1 MILITEFMDESAV
14 DLLKRKYNVYYDS
27 SLAEDSNSLVKLINK
42 MKALIVRN
50 KTLVTRELIENAPNL
65 TCVGRLG
72 VGLDNIDLN
81 ACEEQNITVY
91 PALGANSHSVAEY
104 VICASMLLLRKAYF
118 KKNEMIAGNWPR
130 QESSGSE
137 VYGKTLGLIGFGDI
151 AQKTRDLALGLGMKT
166 VAYDPYLDKDSN
178 VWKETKNLD
187 LDNLLSISDIISL
200 HIPLSKETK
209 NLIDKKKLR
218 LIKNS
223 SVIINAARGGVIDEN
238 QLAKL
243 LKENKI
249 GGAALDV
256 FNEEPV
262 NKDCAKKFEG
272 INNLILTPHIGGV
285 TKESNERVSEMI
297 AKKLIFIFQNKDYK
311 PYHISLLRYLT

>member
-1 MILITEFMDESAV
+1 MILITEFMDEDAIN
-14 DLLKRKYNVYYDS
+14 LLMKKYDVYYDI

-151 AQKTRDLALGLGMKT
+151 AQKTRDLALGLGIKT

-178 VWKETKNLD
+178 VWKETKNLP
-187 LDNLLSISDIISL
+187 LENLLSISDIISL

-209 NLIDKKKLR
+209 NLIDEKKLR

-223 SVIINAARGGVIDEN
+223 SVIINTSRGGIIDEN
-238 QLAKL
+238 SLAKL

-256 FNEEPV
+256 FSKEPINKV
-262 NKDCAKKFEG
+262 NAKKFEG
-272 INNLILTPHIGGV
+272 LDNLILTPHIGGV
-285 TKESNERVSEMI
+285 TKESNERVSKMI
-297 AKKLIFIFQNKDYK
+297 AKKIDIHLSK
-311 PYHISLLRYLT
+311 

>member
-1 MILITEFMDESAV
+1 MILITEFMDEDAV
-14 DLLKRKYNVYYDS
+14 NLLKKKYDVYYDI

-151 AQKTRDLALGLGMKT
+151 AQKTRDLALGLGIKT

-178 VWKETKNLD
+178 LWKETKNLL

-209 NLIDKKKLR
+209 NLIDEKKLR

-223 SVIINAARGGVIDEN
+223 SVIINTSRGGIIDEN
-238 QLAKL
+238 SLAKL

-256 FNEEPV
+256 FNEEPI
-262 NKDCAKKFEG
+262 NKENAKKFEG
-272 INNLILTPHIGGV
+272 LDNLILTPHIGGV
-285 TKESNERVSEMI
+285 TKESNERVSKMI
-297 AKKLIFIFQNKDYK
+297 AKKIDIHLSK
-311 PYHISLLRYLT
+311 

>member
-1 MILITEFMDESAV
+1 MILITEFMDEDAV
-14 DLLKRKYNVYYDS
+14 NLLKKKYDVYYDI

-151 AQKTRDLALGLGMKT
+151 AQKTRDLALGLGIKT

-178 VWKETKNLD
+178 LWKETKNLL

-209 NLIDKKKLR
+209 NLIDEKKLR

-223 SVIINAARGGVIDEN
+223 SVIINTSRGGIIDEN
-238 QLAKL
+238 SLAKL

-256 FNEEPV
+256 FNKEPINKV
-262 NKDCAKKFEG
+262 NAKKFEG
-272 INNLILTPHIGGV
+272 IDNLILTPHIGGV
-285 TKESNERVSEMI
+285 TKESNDRVSKMI
-297 AKKLIFIFQNKDYK
+297 AKKIDIHLSK
-311 PYHISLLRYLT
+311 

>member
-1 MILITEFMDESAV
+1 MILITEFMDEDAV
-14 DLLKRKYNVYYDS
+14 NLLKKKYDVYYDI

-151 AQKTRDLALGLGMKT
+151 AQKTRDLALGLGIKT

-178 VWKETKNLD
+178 VWKETKNLP

-209 NLIDKKKLR
+209 NLIDEKKLR

-223 SVIINAARGGVIDEN
+223 SVIINTSRGGIIDEN
-238 QLAKL
+238 SLAKL

-256 FNEEPV
+256 FNEEPI
-262 NKDCAKKFEG
+262 NKENAKKFEG
-272 INNLILTPHIGGV
+272 LDNLILTPHIGGV
-285 TKESNERVSEMI
+285 TKESNERVSKMI
-297 AKKLIFIFQNKDYK
+297 AKKIDIHLSK
-311 PYHISLLRYLT
+311 

>member
-1 MILITEFMDESAV
+1 MILITEFMDEDAV
-14 DLLKRKYNVYYDS
+14 NLLKKKYDVYYDI

-81 ACEEQNITVY
+81 ACEEQNIIVY
-91 PALGANSHSVAEY
+91 PASGANSHSVAEY

-151 AQKTRDLALGLGMKT
+151 AQKTRDLALGLGIKT

-178 VWKETKNLD
+178 VWKETKNLP
-187 LDNLLSISDIISL
+187 LENLLSISDIISL
-200 HIPLSKETK
+200 HIPLTKETK
-209 NLIDKKKLR
+209 NLIDEKKLR

-223 SVIINAARGGVIDEN
+223 SVIINTSRGGIIDEN
-238 QLAKL
+238 SLAKL

-256 FNEEPV
+256 FNKEPINKV
-262 NKDCAKKFEG
+262 NAKKFEG
-272 INNLILTPHIGGV
+272 LDNIILTPHIGGV
-285 TKESNERVSEMI
+285 TKESNERVSKMI
-297 AKKLIFIFQNKDYK
+297 AKKIDIHL
-311 PYHISLLRYLT
+311 SE

>member
-1 MILITEFMDESAV
+1 MILITEFMDEDAV
-14 DLLKRKYNVYYDS
+14 NLLKKKYDVYYDI

-151 AQKTRDLALGLGMKT
+151 AQKTRDLALGLGIKT

-178 VWKETKNLD
+178 LWKETKNLL

-200 HIPLSKETK
+200 HIPLNKETK
-209 NLIDKKKLR
+209 NLIDEKKLR

-223 SVIINAARGGVIDEN
+223 SVIINTSRGGIIDEN
-238 QLAKL
+238 SLAKL

-256 FNEEPV
+256 FNKEPINKV
-262 NKDCAKKFEG
+262 NAKKFEG
-272 INNLILTPHIGGV
+272 LDNIILTPHIGGV
-285 TKESNERVSEMI
+285 TKESNERVSKMI
-297 AKKLIFIFQNKDYK
+297 AKKIDIHLSK
-311 PYHISLLRYLT
+311 

>member
-1 MILITEFMDESAV
+1 MILITEFMDEDAV
-14 DLLKRKYNVYYDS
+14 NLLKKKYDVYYDI

-151 AQKTRDLALGLGMKT
+151 AQKTRDLALGLGIKT

-178 VWKETKNLD
+178 VWKETKNLL

-209 NLIDKKKLR
+209 NLIDEKKLR

-223 SVIINAARGGVIDEN
+223 SVIINTSRGGIIDEN
-238 QLAKL
+238 SLAKL

-256 FNEEPV
+256 FNKEPINKV
-262 NKDCAKKFEG
+262 NAKKFEG
-272 INNLILTPHIGGV
+272 LDNIILTPHIGGV
-285 TKESNERVSEMI
+285 TKESNERVSKMI
-297 AKKLIFIFQNKDYK
+297 AKKIDIHLSK
-311 PYHISLLRYLT
+311 

>member
-1 MILITEFMDESAV
+1 MILITEFMDEDAV
-14 DLLKRKYNVYYDS
+14 NLLKKKYDVYYDI
-27 SLAEDSNSLVKLINK
+27 SLAEDSNSLVKLVNK

-91 PALGANSHSVAEY
+91 PASGANSHSVAEY

-151 AQKTRDLALGLGMKT
+151 AQKTRDLALGLGIKT

-178 VWKETKNLD
+178 VWKETKNLL

-200 HIPLSKETK
+200 HIPLNKETK
-209 NLIDKKKLR
+209 NLIDEKKLR

-223 SVIINAARGGVIDEN
+223 SIIINTSRGGIIDEN
-238 QLAKL
+238 SLAKL

-256 FNEEPV
+256 FNKEPINKV
-262 NKDCAKKFEG
+262 NAKKFEG
-272 INNLILTPHIGGV
+272 LDNIILTPHIGGV
-285 TKESNERVSEMI
+285 TKESNERVSKMI
-297 AKKLIFIFQNKDYK
+297 AKKIDIHLSK
-311 PYHISLLRYLT
+311 

>member
-1 MILITEFMDESAV
+1 MILITEFMDEDAV
-14 DLLKRKYNVYYDS
+14 NLLKKKYDVYYDI

-104 VICASMLLLRKAYF
+104 VICTSMLLLRKAYF

-151 AQKTRDLALGLGMKT
+151 AQKTRDLALGLGIKT

-178 VWKETKNLD
+178 VWKETKNLP
-187 LDNLLSISDIISL
+187 LENLLSISDIISL
-200 HIPLSKETK
+200 HIPLTKETK
-209 NLIDKKKLR
+209 NLIDEKKLR

-223 SVIINAARGGVIDEN
+223 SVIINTSRGGIIDEN
-238 QLAKL
+238 SLAKL

-256 FNEEPV
+256 FNKEPINKV
-262 NKDCAKKFEG
+262 NAKKFEG
-272 INNLILTPHIGGV
+272 LDNLILTPHIGGV
-285 TKESNERVSEMI
+285 TKESNERVSKMI
-297 AKKLIFIFQNKDYK
+297 AKKIDIHLSK
-311 PYHISLLRYLT
+311 

>member
-1 MILITEFMDESAV
+1 MILITEFMDEDAV
-14 DLLKRKYNVYYDS
+14 NLLKKKYDVYYDI

-151 AQKTRDLALGLGMKT
+151 AQKTRDLALGLGIKT

-178 VWKETKNLD
+178 VWKETKNLP
-187 LDNLLSISDIISL
+187 LENLLSISDIISL
-200 HIPLSKETK
+200 HIPLTKETK
-209 NLIDKKKLR
+209 NLIDEKKLR

-223 SVIINAARGGVIDEN
+223 SVIINTSRGGIIDEN
-238 QLAKL
+238 SLAKL

-256 FNEEPV
+256 FNKEPINKV
-262 NKDCAKKFEG
+262 NAKKFEG
-272 INNLILTPHIGGV
+272 LDNIILTPHIGGV
-285 TKESNERVSEMI
+285 TKESNERVSKMI
-297 AKKLIFIFQNKDYK
+297 EKKIDIHLSK
-311 PYHISLLRYLT
+311 

>member
-1 MILITEFMDESAV
+1 MILITEFMDEDAIN
-14 DLLKRKYNVYYDS
+14 LLKKKYDVYYDI

-151 AQKTRDLALGLGMKT
+151 AQKTRDLALGLGIKT
-166 VAYDPYLDKDSN
+166 VAYDPYLDKDSII
-178 VWKETKNLD
+178 WKETKNLP

-209 NLIDKKKLR
+209 NLIDEKKLR

-223 SVIINAARGGVIDEN
+223 SVIINTSRGGIIDEN
-238 QLAKL
+238 SLAKL

-256 FNEEPV
+256 FNKEPI
-262 NKDCAKKFEG
+262 NKENAKKFEG
-272 INNLILTPHIGGV
+272 LDNLILTPHIGGV
-285 TKESNERVSEMI
+285 TKESNERVSKMI
-297 AKKLIFIFQNKDYK
+297 AEKIDIHLSN
-311 PYHISLLRYLT
+311 

>member
-1 MILITEFMDESAV
+1 MILITEFMDEDAIN
-14 DLLKRKYNVYYDS
+14 LLKKKYDVYYDI

-72 VGLDNIDLN
+72 VGLDNIDLS

-104 VICASMLLLRKAYF
+104 VICASMMLLRKAYF

-151 AQKTRDLALGLGMKT
+151 AQKTRDLALGLGIKT

-178 VWKETKNLD
+178 VWKETKNLP

-209 NLIDKKKLR
+209 NLIDEKKLR

-223 SVIINAARGGVIDEN
+223 SLIINTSRGGIIDEN
-238 QLAKL
+238 SLAKL

-256 FNEEPV
+256 FNKEPI
-262 NKDCAKKFEG
+262 NKENAKKFEG
-272 INNLILTPHIGGV
+272 LDNLILTPHIGGV
-285 TKESNERVSEMI
+285 TKESNERVSKMI
-297 AKKLIFIFQNKDYK
+297 AKKIDIHLSK
-311 PYHISLLRYLT
+311 

>member
-1 MILITEFMDESAV
+1 MILITEFMDEDAV
-14 DLLKRKYNVYYDS
+14 NLLKKKYDVYYDI

-137 VYGKTLGLIGFGDI
+137 VYGKTLGFIGFGDI
-151 AQKTRDLALGLGMKT
+151 ARKTRDLAIGFGVNT
-166 VAYDPYLDKDSN
+166 IAYDPYLDKDSN
-178 VWKETKNLD
+178 VWKDTKNLD

-200 HIPLSKETK
+200 HIPLTEETK
-209 NLIDKKKLR
+209 NLLNENKLR
-218 LIKNS
+218 LIKKS

-249 GGAALDV
+249 AGAALDV
-256 FNEEPV
+256 FNNEPV
-262 NKDCAKKFEG
+262 NKEYAKKFEG
-272 INNLILTPHIGGV
+272 IDNLILTPHVGGV
-285 TKESNERVSEMI
+285 TKESNKRVSELI
-297 AKKLIFIFQNKDYK
+297 AKKIDFHLSKK
-311 PYHISLLRYLT
+311 

>member
-1 MILITEFMDESAV
+1 MILITEFMDEDAV
-14 DLLKRKYNVYYDS
+14 NLLKKKYDVYYDI

-104 VICASMLLLRKAYF
+104 VICTSMLLLRKAYF

-151 AQKTRDLALGLGMKT
+151 AQKTRDLALGLGIKT

-178 VWKETKNLD
+178 LWKETKNLL

-200 HIPLSKETK
+200 HIPLTKETK
-209 NLIDKKKLR
+209 NLIDEKKLR

-223 SVIINAARGGVIDEN
+223 SVIINTSRGGIIDEN
-238 QLAKL
+238 SLAKL

-256 FNEEPV
+256 FNKEPI
-262 NKDCAKKFEG
+262 NKENAKKFEG
-272 INNLILTPHIGGV
+272 LDNLILTPHIGGV
-285 TKESNERVSEMI
+285 TKESNERVSKMI
-297 AKKLIFIFQNKDYK
+297 AKKIDIHLSK
-311 PYHISLLRYLT
+311 

>member
-1 MILITEFMDESAV
+1 MILITEFMDEDAV
-14 DLLKRKYNVYYDS
+14 NLLKKKYDVYYDI

-42 MKALIVRN
+42 MNALIVRN

-151 AQKTRDLALGLGMKT
+151 AQKTRDLALGLGIKT

-178 VWKETKNLD
+178 VWKETKNLP
-187 LDNLLSISDIISL
+187 LDNILSISDIISL
-200 HIPLSKETK
+200 HTPLSKETE
-209 NLIDKKKLR
+209 NLIDEKKLR
-218 LIKNS
+218 LINNS
-223 SVIINAARGGVIDEN
+223 SVIINTSRGGIIDEN
-238 QLAKL
+238 SLAKL
-243 LKENKI
+243 LRENKI

-256 FNEEPV
+256 FNEEPI
-262 NKDCAKKFEG
+262 NKENAKKFEG
-272 INNLILTPHIGGV
+272 LDNLILTPHIGGV
-285 TKESNERVSEMI
+285 TKESNERVSKMI
-297 AKKLIFIFQNKDYK
+297 AKKIDFHLSK
-311 PYHISLLRYLT
+311 

>member
-1 MILITEFMDESAV
+1 MILITEFMYEDAIN
-14 DLLKRKYNVYYDS
+14 LLMKKYDVCYDI
-27 SLAEDSNSLVKLINK
+27 SLAEDPNSLVKLINK

-104 VICASMLLLRKAYF
+104 VICTSMLLLRKAYF

-130 QESSGSE
+130 QESSGLE

-151 AQKTRDLALGLGMKT
+151 AQKTRDLALGLGIKT

-178 VWKETKNLD
+178 VWKETKNLP

-209 NLIDKKKLR
+209 NLIDEKKLR

-223 SVIINAARGGVIDEN
+223 SVIINTSRGGIIDEN
-238 QLAKL
+238 SLAKL

-256 FNEEPV
+256 FNKEPINKV
-262 NKDCAKKFEG
+262 NAKKFEG
-272 INNLILTPHIGGV
+272 LDNIILTPHIGGV
-285 TKESNERVSEMI
+285 TKESNERVSKMI
-297 AKKLIFIFQNKDYK
+297 AKKIDIHLSK
-311 PYHISLLRYLT
+311 

>member
-166 VAYDPYLDKDSN
+166 VACDPYLDKDSN

-209 NLIDKKKLR
+209 NLIDEKKLR

-243 LKENKI
+243 LKKNKI

-262 NKDCAKKFEG
+262 NKECAKKFEG

-297 AKKLIFIFQNKDYK
+297 AKKIDIHLSK
-311 PYHISLLRYLT
+311 

>member
-1 MILITEFMDESAV
+1 MILITEFMDEDAV
-14 DLLKRKYNVYYDS
+14 NLLKKKYDVYYDI

-104 VICASMLLLRKAYF
+104 VICTSMLLLRKAYF

-151 AQKTRDLALGLGMKT
+151 AQKTRDLALGLGIKT

-178 VWKETKNLD
+178 LWKETKNLL

-200 HIPLSKETK
+200 HIPLNKETK
-209 NLIDKKKLR
+209 NLIDEKKLR

-223 SVIINAARGGVIDEN
+223 SVIINTSRGGIIDEN
-238 QLAKL
+238 TLAKL

-256 FNEEPV
+256 FNKEPINKV
-262 NKDCAKKFEG
+262 NAKKFEG
-272 INNLILTPHIGGV
+272 IDNLILTPHIGGV
-285 TKESNERVSEMI
+285 TKESNDRVSKMI
-297 AKKLIFIFQNKDYK
+297 AKKIDIHLSK
-311 PYHISLLRYLT
+311 

>member
-1 MILITEFMDESAV
+1 MILITEFMDEDAV
-14 DLLKRKYNVYYDS
+14 NLLKKKYDVYYDI

-104 VICASMLLLRKAYF
+104 VICASMMLLRKAYF

-151 AQKTRDLALGLGMKT
+151 AQKTRDLALGLGIKT

-178 VWKETKNLD
+178 LWKETKNLL

-209 NLIDKKKLR
+209 NLIDEKKLR

-223 SVIINAARGGVIDEN
+223 SVIINTSRGGIIDEN
-238 QLAKL
+238 SLAKL

-256 FNEEPV
+256 FNKEPINKV
-262 NKDCAKKFEG
+262 NAKKFEG
-272 INNLILTPHIGGV
+272 IDNLILTPHIGGV
-285 TKESNERVSEMI
+285 TKESNERVSKMI
-297 AKKLIFIFQNKDYK
+297 AKKIDIHLSK
-311 PYHISLLRYLT
+311 

>member
-1 MILITEFMDESAV
+1 MILITEFMDEDAV
-14 DLLKRKYNVYYDS
+14 NLLKKKYDVYYDI

-151 AQKTRDLALGLGMKT
+151 AQKTRDLALGLGIKT

-178 VWKETKNLD
+178 VWKETKNLL

-200 HIPLSKETK
+200 HIPLTKETK
-209 NLIDKKKLR
+209 NLIDEKKLR

-223 SVIINAARGGVIDEN
+223 SVIINTSRGGIIDEN
-238 QLAKL
+238 SLAKL

-256 FNEEPV
+256 FNEEPI
-262 NKDCAKKFEG
+262 NKENAKKFEG
-272 INNLILTPHIGGV
+272 LDNLILTPHIGGV
-285 TKESNERVSEMI
+285 TKESNERVSKMI
-297 AKKLIFIFQNKDYK
+297 AKKIDIHLSK
-311 PYHISLLRYLT
+311 

>member
-1 MILITEFMDESAV
+1 MILITEFMDEDAIN
-14 DLLKRKYNVYYDS
+14 LLMKKYDVYYDI

-81 ACEEQNITVY
+81 ACEEQNVTVY

-151 AQKTRDLALGLGMKT
+151 AQKTRDLALGLGIKT

-178 VWKETKNLD
+178 LWKETKNLL

-209 NLIDKKKLR
+209 NLIDEKKLR

-223 SVIINAARGGVIDEN
+223 SVIINTSRGGIIDEN
-238 QLAKL
+238 SLAKL

-256 FNEEPV
+256 FSKEPINKV
-262 NKDCAKKFEG
+262 NAKKFEG
-272 INNLILTPHIGGV
+272 LDNIILTPHIGGV
-285 TKESNERVSEMI
+285 TKESNERVSKMI
-297 AKKLIFIFQNKDYK
+297 AKKIDIHLSK
-311 PYHISLLRYLT
+311 

>member
-1 MILITEFMDESAV
+1 MILITEFMDEDAV
-14 DLLKRKYNVYYDS
+14 NLLKKKYDVYYDI

-151 AQKTRDLALGLGMKT
+151 AQKTRDLALGLGIKT

-178 VWKETKNLD
+178 LWKETKNLL

-209 NLIDKKKLR
+209 NLIDEKKLR

-223 SVIINAARGGVIDEN
+223 SVIINTSRGGIIDEN
-238 QLAKL
+238 TLAKL

-256 FNEEPV
+256 FNKEPINKV
-262 NKDCAKKFEG
+262 NAKKFEG
-272 INNLILTPHIGGV
+272 LDNLILTPHIGGV
-285 TKESNERVSEMI
+285 TKESNERVSKMI
-297 AKKLIFIFQNKDYK
+297 AKKIDIHLSK
-311 PYHISLLRYLT
+311 

>member
-1 MILITEFMDESAV
+1 MILITEFMDEDAV
-14 DLLKRKYNVYYDS
+14 NLLKKKYDVYYDI

-91 PALGANSHSVAEY
+91 PASGANSHSVAEY

-151 AQKTRDLALGLGMKT
+151 AQKTRDLALGLGIKT

-178 VWKETKNLD
+178 LWKETKNLL

-200 HIPLSKETK
+200 HIPLNKETK
-209 NLIDKKKLR
+209 NLIDEKKLR

-223 SVIINAARGGVIDEN
+223 SVIINTSRGGIIDEN
-238 QLAKL
+238 SLAKL

-256 FNEEPV
+256 FNKEPI
-262 NKDCAKKFEG
+262 NKENAKKFEG
-272 INNLILTPHIGGV
+272 LDNLILTPHIGGV
-285 TKESNERVSEMI
+285 TKESNERVSKMI
-297 AKKLIFIFQNKDYK
+297 AKKIDIHLSK
-311 PYHISLLRYLT
+311 

>member
-14 DLLKRKYNVYYDS
+14 DLLKRKYNVYYDC
-27 SLAEDSNSLVKLINK
+27 SLVEDSNSLVKLINK

-65 TCVGRLG
+65 TCIGRLG

-137 VYGKTLGLIGFGDI
+137 VYGKTLGLIGFGYI

-200 HIPLSKETK
+200 HIPLTEETK
-209 NLIDKKKLR
+209 NLLDEKKLG
-218 LIKNS
+218 LIKKS

-249 GGAALDV
+249 AGAALDV
-256 FNEEPV
+256 FNNEPV
-262 NKDCAKKFEG
+262 NKEYAKKFEG
-272 INNLILTPHIGGV
+272 IDNLILTPHVGGV
-285 TKESNERVSEMI
+285 TKESNKRVSEMI
-297 AKKLIFIFQNKDYK
+297 AKKIDFHLSKK
-311 PYHISLLRYLT
+311 

>member
-1 MILITEFMDESAV
+1 MILITEFMDEDAV
-14 DLLKRKYNVYYDS
+14 NLLKKKYDVYYDI

-209 NLIDKKKLR
+209 NLIDEKKLR

-223 SVIINAARGGVIDEN
+223 SVIINTSRGGIIDEN
-238 QLAKL
+238 SLAKL

-262 NKDCAKKFEG
+262 NKENAKKFEG
-272 INNLILTPHIGGV
+272 IDSLILTPHIGGV
-285 TKESNERVSEMI
+285 TKESNERVSKMI
-297 AKKLIFIFQNKDYK
+297 AEKIDIHLSN
-311 PYHISLLRYLT
+311 

>member
-1 MILITEFMDESAV
+1 MILITEFMDEDAIN
-14 DLLKRKYNVYYDS
+14 LLKKKYDVYYDI

-151 AQKTRDLALGLGMKT
+151 AQKTRDLALGLGIKT

-178 VWKETKNLD
+178 LWKETKNLL

-209 NLIDKKKLR
+209 NLIDEKKLR

-223 SVIINAARGGVIDEN
+223 SVIINTSRGGIIDEN
-238 QLAKL
+238 SLAKL

-256 FNEEPV
+256 FSKEPINKV
-262 NKDCAKKFEG
+262 NAKKFEG
-272 INNLILTPHIGGV
+272 IDNLILTPHIGGV
-285 TKESNERVSEMI
+285 TKESNERVSKMI
-297 AKKLIFIFQNKDYK
+297 AKKIDIHLSK
-311 PYHISLLRYLT
+311 

>member
-1 MILITEFMDESAV
+1 MILITEFMDEDAIN
-14 DLLKRKYNVYYDS
+14 LLMKKYDVYYDI

-151 AQKTRDLALGLGMKT
+151 AQKTRDLALGLGIKT

-178 VWKETKNLD
+178 VWKETKNLP
-187 LDNLLSISDIISL
+187 LENLLSISDIISL
-200 HIPLSKETK
+200 HIPLTKETK
-209 NLIDKKKLR
+209 NLVDEKKLR

-223 SVIINAARGGVIDEN
+223 SVIINTSRGGIIDEN
-238 QLAKL
+238 SLAKL

-256 FNEEPV
+256 FNKEPINKV
-262 NKDCAKKFEG
+262 NAKKFEG
-272 INNLILTPHIGGV
+272 LDNIILTPHIGGV
-285 TKESNERVSEMI
+285 TKESNERVSKMI
-297 AKKLIFIFQNKDYK
+297 AKKIDIHLSK
-311 PYHISLLRYLT
+311 

>member
-1 MILITEFMDESAV
+1 MILITEFMDEDAV
-14 DLLKRKYNVYYDS
+14 NLLKKKYDVYYDI

-151 AQKTRDLALGLGMKT
+151 AQKTRDLALGLGIKT
-166 VAYDPYLDKDSN
+166 VAYDPYLDKNSN
-178 VWKETKNLD
+178 VWKETKNLP
-187 LDNLLSISDIISL
+187 LENLLSISDIISL
-200 HIPLSKETK
+200 HIPLTKETK
-209 NLIDKKKLR
+209 NLIDEKKLR

-223 SVIINAARGGVIDEN
+223 SVIINTSRGGIIDEN
-238 QLAKL
+238 SLAKL

-256 FNEEPV
+256 FSKEPINKV
-262 NKDCAKKFEG
+262 NAKKFEG
-272 INNLILTPHIGGV
+272 LDNLILTPHIGGV
-285 TKESNERVSEMI
+285 TKESNERVSKMI
-297 AKKLIFIFQNKDYK
+297 AKKIDIHLSK
-311 PYHISLLRYLT
+311 

>member
-1 MILITEFMDESAV
+1 MILITEFMDEDAV
-14 DLLKRKYNVYYDS
+14 NLLKKKYDVYYDI

-130 QESSGSE
+130 QKSSGSE

-151 AQKTRDLALGLGMKT
+151 AQKTRDLALGLGIKT

-178 VWKETKNLD
+178 VWKETKNLP

-209 NLIDKKKLR
+209 NLIDEKKLR

-223 SVIINAARGGVIDEN
+223 SVIINTSRGGIIDEN
-238 QLAKL
+238 SLAKL

-262 NKDCAKKFEG
+262 NKENAKKFEG
-272 INNLILTPHIGGV
+272 LDNLILTPHIGGV
-285 TKESNERVSEMI
+285 TKESNERVSKMI
-297 AKKLIFIFQNKDYK
+297 AKKIDIHLSK
-311 PYHISLLRYLT
+311 

>member
-1 MILITEFMDESAV
+1 MILITEFMDEDAIN
-14 DLLKRKYNVYYDS
+14 LLKNKYDVYYDI

-151 AQKTRDLALGLGMKT
+151 AQKTRDLALGLGIKT

-178 VWKETKNLD
+178 VWKETKNLS

-209 NLIDKKKLR
+209 NLIDEKKLR

-223 SVIINAARGGVIDEN
+223 SVIINTSRGGIIDEN
-238 QLAKL
+238 SLAKL

-256 FNEEPV
+256 FNKEPI
-262 NKDCAKKFEG
+262 NKENAKKFEG
-272 INNLILTPHIGGV
+272 LDNLILTPHIGGV
-285 TKESNERVSEMI
+285 TKESNERVSKMI
-297 AKKLIFIFQNKDYK
+297 AKKIDIHLSK
-311 PYHISLLRYLT
+311 

>member
-1 MILITEFMDESAV
+1 MILITEFMDEDAIN
-14 DLLKRKYNVYYDS
+14 LLKKKYDVYYDI

-151 AQKTRDLALGLGMKT
+151 AQKTRDLALGLGIKT

-178 VWKETKNLD
+178 VWKETKNLP

-209 NLIDKKKLR
+209 NLIDEKKLR

-223 SVIINAARGGVIDEN
+223 SVIINTSRGGIIDEN
-238 QLAKL
+238 SLAKL

-256 FNEEPV
+256 FNKEPINKV
-262 NKDCAKKFEG
+262 NAKKFEG
-272 INNLILTPHIGGV
+272 LDNIILTPHIGGV
-285 TKESNERVSEMI
+285 TKESNERVSKMI
-297 AKKLIFIFQNKDYK
+297 AKKIDIHLSK
-311 PYHISLLRYLT
+311 

>member
-1 MILITEFMDESAV
+1 MILITEFMDEDAIN
-14 DLLKRKYNVYYDS
+14 LLMKKYDVYYDI

-72 VGLDNIDLN
+72 VGLDNIDLS

-151 AQKTRDLALGLGMKT
+151 AQKTRDLALGLGIKT
-166 VAYDPYLDKDSN
+166 VAYDPYLEKDSN
-178 VWKETKNLD
+178 VWKETKNLP
-187 LDNLLSISDIISL
+187 LENLLSISDIISL

-209 NLIDKKKLR
+209 NLIDEKKLR

-223 SVIINAARGGVIDEN
+223 SVIINTSRGGIIDEN
-238 QLAKL
+238 SLAKL

-256 FNEEPV
+256 FNEEPI
-262 NKDCAKKFEG
+262 NKENAKKFEG
-272 INNLILTPHIGGV
+272 LDNLILTPHIGGV
-285 TKESNERVSEMI
+285 TKESNERVSKMI
-297 AKKLIFIFQNKDYK
+297 AKKIDIHLSK
-311 PYHISLLRYLT
+311 

>member
-1 MILITEFMDESAV
+1 MILITEFMDEDAV
-14 DLLKRKYNVYYDS
+14 NLLKKKYDVYYDI

-151 AQKTRDLALGLGMKT
+151 AQKTRDLALGLGIKT

-178 VWKETKNLD
+178 VWKETKNLP

-209 NLIDKKKLR
+209 NLIDEKKLR

-223 SVIINAARGGVIDEN
+223 SVIINTSRGGIIDEN
-238 QLAKL
+238 SLAKL

-256 FNEEPV
+256 FNKEPI
-262 NKDCAKKFEG
+262 NKENAKKFEG
-272 INNLILTPHIGGV
+272 LDNLILTPHIGGV
-285 TKESNERVSEMI
+285 TKESNERVSKMI
-297 AKKLIFIFQNKDYK
+297 AKKIDIHLSK
-311 PYHISLLRYLT
+311 

>member
-1 MILITEFMDESAV
+1 MILITEFMDEDAV
-14 DLLKRKYNVYYDS
+14 NLLKKKYDVYYDI

-50 KTLVTRELIENAPNL
+50 KTLVTRELIENAPNM

-81 ACEEQNITVY
+81 ASEEQNITVY

-104 VICASMLLLRKAYF
+104 VICASMMLLRKAYF

-151 AQKTRDLALGLGMKT
+151 AQKTRDLALGLGIKT

-178 VWKETKNLD
+178 LWKETKNLL

-209 NLIDKKKLR
+209 NLIDEKKLR

-223 SVIINAARGGVIDEN
+223 SVIINTSRGGIIDEN
-238 QLAKL
+238 SLAKL

-256 FNEEPV
+256 FNKEPINKV
-262 NKDCAKKFEG
+262 NAKKFEG
-272 INNLILTPHIGGV
+272 LDNIILTPHIGGV
-285 TKESNERVSEMI
+285 TKESNERVSKMI
-297 AKKLIFIFQNKDYK
+297 AKKIDIHLSK
-311 PYHISLLRYLT
+311 

>member
-1 MILITEFMDESAV
+1 MILITEFMDEDAV
-14 DLLKRKYNVYYDS
+14 NLLKKKYDVYYDI

-151 AQKTRDLALGLGMKT
+151 AQKTRDLALGLGIKT

-178 VWKETKNLD
+178 VWKETKNLP
-187 LDNLLSISDIISL
+187 LENLLSISDIISL
-200 HIPLSKETK
+200 HIPLNKETK
-209 NLIDKKKLR
+209 NLIDEKKLR

-223 SVIINAARGGVIDEN
+223 SVIINTSRGGIIDEN
-238 QLAKL
+238 SLAKL

-256 FNEEPV
+256 FNKEPINKV
-262 NKDCAKKFEG
+262 NAKKFEG
-272 INNLILTPHIGGV
+272 LDNIILTPHIGGV
-285 TKESNERVSEMI
+285 TKESNERVSKMI
-297 AKKLIFIFQNKDYK
+297 AKKIDIHLSK
-311 PYHISLLRYLT
+311 